1 MSLPTAHCVALR
13 LFFFFWRP
21 KIVEVFPLKPA
32 PFCELFPGLGNTNKF
47 VTSLL
52 SDCRSILCT
61 LSSFPSF
68 LLPQIF
74 WWICPVFFTIR
85 GYNGSRDILSSG
97 ERRGWELA
105 RRDAILVSSAVSCSP
120 FAFTSLMQSLFLA
133 WGHTVSS
140 QLLNTQVISDSST
153 EEVVLSR
160 HARCV
165 FTCLRC
171 SRYILL
177 NFFVCRICRIENPS
191 CSA

>member
-1 MSLPTAHCVALR
+1 MALVFFPFCKGGSGVLANCSLCGTEAF
-13 LFFFFWRP
+13 LFFWWP

-32 PFCELFPGLGNTNKF
+32 PFCELFAGLGNPNKF

-52 SDCRSILCT
+52 SDCRSILCA

-120 FAFTSLMQSLFLA
+120 FAFTSLMQSLFFGLGA
-133 WGHTVSS
+133 YRLITTTQHTGHFG
-140 QLLNTQVISDSST
+140 LL
-153 EEVVLSR
+153 
-160 HARCV
+160 H
-165 FTCLRC
+165 
-171 SRYILL
+171 
-177 NFFVCRICRIENPS
+177 
-191 CSA
+191 